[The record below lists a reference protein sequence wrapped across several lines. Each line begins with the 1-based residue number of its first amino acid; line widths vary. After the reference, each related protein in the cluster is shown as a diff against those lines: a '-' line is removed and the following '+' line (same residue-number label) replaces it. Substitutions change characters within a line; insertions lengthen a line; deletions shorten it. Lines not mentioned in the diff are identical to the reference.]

1 MHIHVDHMYHGAALT
16 QIAEHPAFTAI
27 NAFKNNGEK
36 SRCAFRIN
44 DGIGIYVKYA
54 SAPKGAC
61 DEYLFTFQRKHLEEL
76 ALLNEKCGKVF
87 AVLVCIKGKEIC
99 VLSLVE
105 LNRLIEVRK
114 RALGEAEEQ
123 YQVLVTAPANKQF
136 RVYVNRPGAKGNML
150 GTIKVKRKAFP
161 SELFTT

>member
-1 MHIHVDHMYHGAALT
+1 LGLLALARAASGYQGNIMHIHDDHMYHGAALT

-54 SAPKGAC
+54 SAPKGAYS
-61 DEYLFTFQRKHLEEL
+61 EYPFTFRRQHLEEL

-87 AVLVCIKGKEIC
+87 AVLVCIRDKEIC
-99 VLSLVE
+99 VLSLYE
-105 LNRLIEVRK
+105 LNRLIAARK
-114 RALGEAEEQ
+114 RALGETEEQ
-123 YQVLVTAPANKQF
+123 YQVLVTAHTNKQF
-136 RVYVNRPGAKGNML
+136 RA
-150 GTIKVKRKAFP
+150 
-161 SELFTT
+161 